1 MPWRELTAEQR
12 RAFLAAYLGW
22 LLDGFDYY
30 MLAFLISDIQAT
42 FGVDAKRA
50 GLIATATLLARVVG
64 GISAGFA
71 ADRWGR
77 KPVLAA
83 SIVWYSVFA
92 ALGGFAPSYV
102 ALLVIRTTFGLGMG
116 AAWSAGLP
124 LTLEHWPAHLRGV
137 ASGLLQGGFSAGIV
151 LSALIYQGGCAGMDC
166 HADERWRVFL
176 WIGVVPALVGLWV
189 MSRVTESPLWQK
201 KDAGGPFSG
210 GRQKRTP
217 GVLFHWRIVA
227 QTFAL
232 VGAFQISYQ
241 AMSFWYP
248 TMLARAG
255 RSPLLFVTVVNVAG
269 IVGAALWGRLSE
281 TALGRRRAVTLAMGV
296 GVLAA
301 PLYAFGGSIAT
312 LVIGALVMGL
322 FAAGSLGV
330 VPGYLAERFP
340 TAFRGTGMAAAY
352 HSGAALG
359 ALVPYAIPWL
369 QDKGVTLP
377 AAMATFIII
386 GGALMIV
393 AVWSGPETRGRDL
406 REPSP
411 NIRSGP

>member
-1 MPWRELTAEQR
+1 MWWRDLTSEQR

-30 MLAFLISDIQAT
+30 MLAFLILDVQAT
-42 FGVDAKRA
+42 FHVDQKAA

-64 GISAGFA
+64 GIAAGFA

-83 SIVWYSVFA
+83 SIVWYSAFA
-92 ALGGFAPSYV
+92 ALGGFAPSYL
-102 ALLVIRTTFGLGMG
+102 ALLILRATFGLGMG

-137 ASGLLQGGFSAGIV
+137 ASGLLQGGYSAGVV
-151 LSALIYQGGCAGMDC
+151 LSAVIYQYGCASMDC
-166 HADERWRVFL
+166 HVDERWRVFL
-176 WIGVVPALVGLWV
+176 WIGLAPALVGLWV
-189 MSRVTESPLWQK
+189 MSRVTESPLWLE
-201 KDAGGPFSG
+201 
-210 GRQKRTP
+210 RHRTRAVPTAASTPRPDSMRPRLPP
-217 GVLFHWRIVA
+217 GYWRIVA

-232 VGAFQISYQ
+232 VGAFQVSYQ

-248 TMLARAG
+248 TMLGNAG
-255 RSPLLFVTVVNVAG
+255 RSPLLFVSVVNVAG
-269 IVGAALWGRLSE
+269 IAGAAIWGRLSE
-281 TALGRRRAVTLAMGV
+281 TRLGRRRAVTIAMGV

-301 PLYAFGGSIAT
+301 PLYVFGANIAT

-352 HSGAALG
+352 HSGAAMG

-369 QDKGVTLP
+369 QGSGLSLQ
-377 AAMATFIII
+377 AAMAIFIVV

-406 REPSP
+406 QAP
-411 NIRSGP
+411 

>member
-1 MPWRELTAEQR
+1 MSFRFWRDLTVEQR

-30 MLAFLISDIQAT
+30 MLSFLVADIQAT
-42 FGVDAKRA
+42 FHITGAPA

-64 GISAGFA
+64 GIAAGSA

-83 SIVWYSVFA
+83 SVVWYSAFA
-92 ALGGFAPSYV
+92 ALGGFAPSYL
-102 ALLVIRTTFGLGMG
+102 ALLIVRTTFGLGMG

-124 LTLEHWPAHLRGV
+124 LTLEHWPANLRGV
-137 ASGLLQGGFSAGIV
+137 ASGLLQGGYSAGVV
-151 LSALIYQGGCAGMDC
+151 LSAVVYQGGCAAMAC

-176 WIGVVPALVGLWV
+176 WIGVAPAIVGLWV
-189 MSRVTESPLWQK
+189 MSRVTESPLWLQRQR
-201 KDAGGPFSG
+201 GPDDSG
-210 GRQKRTP
+210 NRLRESIPGMVRTP
-217 GVLFHWRIVA
+217 PRYWRIVA

-232 VGAFQISYQ
+232 VGAFQVSYQ
-241 AMSFWYP
+241 AMTFWYP
-248 TMLARAG
+248 TMLIKAG
-255 RSPLLFVTVVNVAG
+255 RSPLLFVCVVNVAG
-269 IVGAALWGRLSE
+269 IAGAALWGRLSE
-281 TALGRRRAVTLAMGV
+281 TRLGRRRAVTIAMGI

-301 PLYAFGGSIAT
+301 PLYVFGASIAT

-340 TAFRGTGMAAAY
+340 TESRGTGMATAY
-352 HSGAALG
+352 HSGAAVG
-359 ALVPYAIPWL
+359 AIVPYAIGRL
-369 QDKGVTLP
+369 QDGGMSL
-377 AAMATFIII
+377 AMAMAPFIVV

-406 REPSP
+406 QQP
-411 NIRSGP
+411 